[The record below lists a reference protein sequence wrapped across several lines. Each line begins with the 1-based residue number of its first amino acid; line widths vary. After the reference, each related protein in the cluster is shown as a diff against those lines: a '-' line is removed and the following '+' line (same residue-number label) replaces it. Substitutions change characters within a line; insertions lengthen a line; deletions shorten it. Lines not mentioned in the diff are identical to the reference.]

1 MAGLASEAELAREAT
16 TVDALAGAARSGT
29 ESFRTELASSA
40 SEIRASDQTMIRINL
55 TFGRNPGVQIFTN
68 DANAAKQIISDPQFL
83 EDLNK
88 LPTFTENGLKNAR
101 DLKTGEDGKIEG
113 NGDAAK
119 DAEATTSS
127 RLGKFK
133 QYLGE
138 LLPSGKTILLGVAV
152 VTIIAFISTRLDGT
166 DGVSA
171 SITELQIVSSSSE
184 GTIINVSYQPPGA
197 YFTPAVNDDITFNSS
212 VPSLAKY
219 TGKITSIVSSATIQV
234 LVSGI
239 QLTTFPPM
247 SSIGGSSIGG
257 SSIGG
262 SSIGG
267 SSIGGSSIGG
277 SSIGGSSSAAPGTIL
292 SGGNLGQFTDHTS
305 FINQTNGLF
314 TNMAGV
320 ATQAM
325 TTVLDD
331 AASAAV
337 DAIDNAKKVGS
348 AAAGALCDTIPFVCH
363 WDTWVIVAVIIIVLI
378 IIFFSSSSN

>member
-1 MAGLASEAELAREAT
+1 MAGLASEAELATEAE

-212 VPSLAKY
+212 VPSLANY

-247 SSIGGSSIGG
+247 
-257 SSIGG
+257 
-262 SSIGG
+262 

-320 ATQAM
+320 ATHAM

-331 AASAAV
+331 AASAVV

-363 WDTWVIVAVIIIVLI
+363 WYTWVIVAVIVIVLI